1 MSVLKSKTKKITNIE
16 VLFQQKNIDI
26 DKIVVF
32 NKVSF
37 GKNSFRYLMGY
48 KDAKIRPLD
57 IFPPKISAYRRD
69 FDETKYILF
78 LIKDDEL

>member
-1 MSVLKSKTKKITNIE
+1 
-16 VLFQQKNIDI
+16 
-26 DKIVVF
+26 
-32 NKVSF
+32 
-37 GKNSFRYLMGY
+37 MGY